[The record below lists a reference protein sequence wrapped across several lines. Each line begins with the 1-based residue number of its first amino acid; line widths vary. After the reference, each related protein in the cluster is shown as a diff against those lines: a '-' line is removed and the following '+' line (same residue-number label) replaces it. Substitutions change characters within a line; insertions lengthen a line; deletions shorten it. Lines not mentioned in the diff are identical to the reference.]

1 MEFHYSDLDTCSADT
16 GLVIVIDVIRAFT
29 SAAFAIGQGAER
41 IIPVSTVEQAIELKR
56 RIPGSLAC
64 GEVKGLPPEVFDFGN
79 SPTQI
84 LGLDLA
90 GRSIVQRTSAG
101 TQGVARSVSA
111 DLLLVAS
118 FVVASATARYVQCL
132 TPERVTFVITGGIF
146 DGGEEDLACAQYIE
160 ELLREHSPDSAP
172 YIERVHNANDAR
184 VFYDPSRPEF
194 PESDM
199 IHCTSVDR
207 FDFALPVTCENGMH
221 VIRPARKSEI

>member
-1 MEFHYSDLDTCSADT
+1 MQFAYADLNTCSDAH

-29 SAAFAIGQGAER
+29 SAAFALGQGAER
-41 IIPVSTVEQAIELKR
+41 IMPVGTIEEAVALKR

-84 LGLDLA
+84 LGLNLA
-90 GRSIVQRTSAG
+90 GCSIVQRTSAG
-101 TQGVARSVSA
+101 TQGVVRSVNAESMM
-111 DLLLVAS
+111 VAS
-118 FVVASATARYVQCL
+118 FVVASATVRHVQRL
-132 TPERVTFVITGGIF
+132 APGRVTFVVTGQIF
-146 DGGEEDLACAQYIE
+146 DGGQEDLACAQYLE
-160 ELLREHSPDSAP
+160 AVLQDRSPDINS
-172 YIERVHNANDAR
+172 YIDKVRSSQDAQ

-207 FDFALPVTCENGMH
+207 FDFAMPVTREDGTY
-221 VIRPARKSEI
+221 VIRPAQ